1 VANEAERIRKS
12 REHAE
17 QLENYA
23 DAKLLQHQAVV
34 VPRAL
39 DNRISE
45 GRHRIHEM
53 LT

>member
-1 VANEAERIRKS
+1 MANEAERIRKP
-12 REHAE
+12 RKHAE
-17 QLENYA
+17 QLENYS
-23 DAKLLQHQAVV
+23 DAKLLQHHAVV

-39 DNRISE
+39 DSRISE